1 MDLSKLSV
9 IHTASK
15 KMEWLAERQ
24 KVVAENVANAD
35 TPRFKAKETDSFETF
50 LGNAKTSIGTNIT
63 NSKHIS
69 SRGGSAL
76 RIVEDQYAWT
86 QKPNGNTVSLEQQTI
101 KSAEIRDMHG
111 LATTLYKKSY
121 AMYKTAIGG
130 N

>member
-1 MDLSKLSV
+1 MYFRELIEYQDLEAEKQNIIAKVSGLS
-9 IHTASK
+9 
-15 KMEWLAERQ
+15 
-24 KVVAENVANAD
+24 AD
-35 TPRFKAKETDSFETF
+35 NEQDAALLDRIYKILNSGA
-50 LGNAKTSIGTNIT
+50 IGTNIT

-76 RIVEDQYAWT
+76 RIIEDQYAWT